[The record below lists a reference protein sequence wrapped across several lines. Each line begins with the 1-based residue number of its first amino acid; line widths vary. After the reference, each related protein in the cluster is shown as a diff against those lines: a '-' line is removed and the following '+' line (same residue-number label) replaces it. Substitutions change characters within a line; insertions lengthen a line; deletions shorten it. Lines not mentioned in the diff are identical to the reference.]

1 LVDKK
6 FKQRWSTI
14 PQISTKSQQPP
25 QTREQLK
32 KNHMELEIQVV
43 LWDSHKYAAGLNQL
57 YVFFSLLFNI
67 K

>member
-1 LVDKK
+1 LTRNLNKDGQQFHK
-6 FKQRWSTI
+6 FQ
-14 PQISTKSQQPP
+14 QSQQPP

>member
-1 LVDKK
+1 
-6 FKQRWSTI
+6 
-14 PQISTKSQQPP
+14 
-25 QTREQLK
+25 
-32 KNHMELEIQVV
+32 MELEIQVV